1 MLSVKR
7 TVSGSTASIFSTM
20 AMLARARDPVAGSRM
35 RCMVAMTSSADSG
48 LPLWN
53 LTPSRSLKVHTLRS
67 SEAVQ
72 LTARSGLVVRSRSMR
87 VRPLKT
93 RWTKMYSS
101 PMVVLA
107 GSRLF
112 RQLPTATRSVPC
124 AQRGRRETHQRE
136 PRQSASDASA
146 FSFREA
152 GSTLASVRCRSELV
166 YWALW
171 RGGGQTP
178 RFDAMASMHPLR
190 RGVCPPQDRY
200 SAAARACV
208 RTMCRYSSTATHSSG
223 LAMLLG
229 VQP

>member
-1 MLSVKR
+1 MGFTEMLAISSLARMRSWRSPKMSWKPAYGILSVKR

-20 AMLARARDPVAGSRM
+20 AMLARARDPVAGSRI

-53 LTPSRSLKVHTLRS
+53 LTPSRSLKVHDLRS

-112 RQLPTATRSVPC
+112 RLLPTATRNVPW
-124 AQRGRRETHQRE
+124 
-136 PRQSASDASA
+136 ASA
-146 FSFREA
+146 DVAKPIAKATAISIRRIGFSFCEHRKA
-152 GSTLASVRCRSELV
+152 
-166 YWALW
+166 
-171 RGGGQTP
+171 
-178 RFDAMASMHPLR
+178 
-190 RGVCPPQDRY
+190 
-200 SAAARACV
+200 
-208 RTMCRYSSTATHSSG
+208 
-223 LAMLLG
+223 
-229 VQP
+229 